1 MFAYNFFIRNYFAG
15 TKIILTFANRKL
27 VAVLPHT
34 KITVLAWHTVR
45 SAGESFFIYTMANKK
60 SRSIQE
66 QIDLLK
72 NRGMIIEDE
81 EFARLHLSHVSYYRL
96 KGYWWDMQKDKNRHI
111 FMEESRFEDV
121 ISRYFFDKELRLILF
136 DAIETIEIALRTK
149 MIYHLSQSFG
159 GLFYTDKKLFV
170 NESLHQQHIED
181 LMSEFM
187 RSGEVFIKE
196 YKRKY
201 GVWEDGKC
209 TTLTQQPDSW
219 VVFEVATFG
228 TLSKIYKNLCHQL
241 PEKARIANDFG
252 LNIHTEL
259 SSWLEAISYLR
270 NIVAHHSR
278 VWSRNMVKRPM
289 DINNPKGIWLR
300 NPLSE
305 FAKKKPYLI
314 ITSMLYLCNAIN
326 AGDTYKKKII
336 SLIEERPDIPI
347 YKIGFPNHWNKEPI
361 WQ

>member
-1 MFAYNFFIRNYFAG
+1 MQKKISCGFTAHEDNSTRLAYR
-15 TKIILTFANRKL
+15 KICRRVIFL
-27 VAVLPHT
+27 
-34 KITVLAWHTVR
+34 
-45 SAGESFFIYTMANKK
+45 YTMANKD

-72 NRGMIIEDE
+72 HRGMIIEDE
-81 EFARLHLSHVSYYRL
+81 NFARLHLSHISYYRL
-96 KGYWWDMQKDKNRHI
+96 KGYWWDMQKDKNQHI
-111 FMEESRFEDV
+111 FIEETRFENV
-121 ISRYFFDKELRLILF
+121 ISRYLFDKELRLILF

-149 MIYHLSQSFG
+149 VIYYLSQAYG
-159 GLFYTDKKLFV
+159 GLFYTNKCLFV
-170 NESLHQQHIED
+170 NESLHKQNIED

-201 GVWEDGKC
+201 GEWEEGKC
-209 TTLTQQPDSW
+209 ISLTQQPDAW
-219 VVFEVATFG
+219 VIFEVATFG
-228 TLSKIYKNLCHQL
+228 TLSKIYKNLSHQL
-241 PEKARIANDFG
+241 PEKAKIANDFG

-270 NIVAHHSR
+270 NIIAHHSR

-289 DINNPKGIWLR
+289 DIKNPKGIWLQ

-314 ITSMLYLCNAIN
+314 ITAMLYLCNAIN
-326 AGDTYKKKII
+326 SGDTYKSKII
-336 SLIEERPDIPI
+336 SLMNDNPDIPI
-347 YKIGFPNHWNKEPI
+347 YKIGFPSRWEQELI